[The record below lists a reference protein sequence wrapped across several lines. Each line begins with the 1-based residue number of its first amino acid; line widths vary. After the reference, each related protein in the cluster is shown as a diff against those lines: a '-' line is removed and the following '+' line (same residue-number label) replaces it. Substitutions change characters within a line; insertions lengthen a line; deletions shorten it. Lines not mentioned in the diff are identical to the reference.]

1 MPRSSGV
8 GPLARI
14 RRGMS
19 PRWKLFGAALA
30 APVLILACLPA
41 MKGVPKN
48 PAVEAEETRLGHD
61 ARIDAHAA
69 EMLREGREI
78 FRYDSFGSEDFWGGQ
93 LRLHEAILGA
103 EQGGVGPGL
112 TPKQA
117 LQLGLKVDAGQLPE
131 ILARAI
137 DEGSV
142 SLDEPETTVAL
153 LRAHSVVGVKAVTR
167 DDEVV
172 SVGITCAL
180 CHSTVDDSITAGI
193 GARLDGWPN
202 RDLDVGQVVAL
213 APSLKPF
220 ADLLGVSEDQVRQVL
235 RSWGPGRYDAEL
247 NQDGKAT
254 RPDGKSAAT
263 VLPAAFGLAGVNL
276 HTYTGWGSVSH
287 WNAYVANTQMHGKG
301 TFFDPRLDDPER
313 FPLAARAGHGNIRN
327 TPDLITSKLAALH
340 YYQLSIPAPK
350 PPEDSFDAASAAR
363 GKAVFEGKGQ
373 CATCHVPPLFVEP
386 GWPMHTPEE
395 LGIDDFQANRSP
407 DRRYRTT
414 PLAGLFTR
422 QKGGFY
428 HDGRFPTYE
437 AVVDH
442 YDGHRRLRLTTDEK
456 RDLVEF
462 LKSL

>member
-1 MPRSSGV
+1 M
-8 GPLARI
+8 
-14 RRGMS
+14 
-19 PRWKLFGAALA
+19 RWKLVAGLLVVA
-30 APVLILACLPA
+30 VLVFACLPA

-48 PAVEAEETRLGHD
+48 PAVEAEQTRPGHD
-61 ARIDAHAA
+61 ARIDAHSAKL
-69 EMLREGREI
+69 LRDGREI
-78 FRYDSFGSEDFWGGQ
+78 FRYDSFGSEDFWGGE
-93 LRLHEAILGA
+93 LRLHEAILG
-103 EQGGVGPGL
+103 EKNGGVGPGL
-112 TPKQA
+112 APKQA

-137 DEGSV
+137 SEGSV
-142 SLDEPETTVAL
+142 SLDDPATTVAL
-153 LRAHSVVGVKAVTR
+153 LRAHSVVGVKAIMR
-167 DDEVV
+167 DEKVI

-202 RDLDVGQVVAL
+202 RDLDVGQVAAL
-213 APSLKPF
+213 APSVKPF
-220 ADLLGVSEDQVRQVL
+220 AELLGVTEDQVREVF
-235 RSWGPGRYDAEL
+235 RSWGPGKYDAEL
-247 NQDGKAT
+247 NQDGKAK

-301 TFFDPRLDDPER
+301 TFFDPRLKDAKQ
-313 FPLAARAGHGNIRN
+313 FPVAARAGHDNIRN
-327 TPDLITSKLAALH
+327 TPDQITPKLAALN
-340 YYQLSIPAPK
+340 YYQLSIPAPEPAK
-350 PPEDSFDAASAAR
+350 DSFDAAAAAR
-363 GKAVFEGKGQ
+363 GKVVFEGKGQ

-386 GWPMHTPEE
+386 GWPMHTADEM
-395 LGIDDFQANRSP
+395 GIDDFQASRSP

-422 QKGGFY
+422 LKGGFY

-442 YDGHRRLRLTTDEK
+442 YDRHRRLRLTPDDK
-456 RDLVEF
+456 RDLVEY

>member
-1 MPRSSGV
+1 M
-8 GPLARI
+8 
-14 RRGMS
+14 RGMLV
-19 PRWKLFGAALA
+19 RGLFVAA
-30 APVLILACLPA
+30 VLVIACLPA

-48 PAVEAEETRLGHD
+48 PAVEAEQTRLGHD

-69 EMLREGREI
+69 KLLHDGREI

-103 EQGGVGPGL
+103 ENGGVGPGL
-112 TPKQA
+112 SPKKA
-117 LQLGLKVDAGQLPE
+117 LELGLKVDAGQLPE

-142 SLDEPETTVAL
+142 SLDDPETTVAL
-153 LRAHSVVGVKAVTR
+153 LRAHSVVGVKAITR
-167 DDEVV
+167 DDEIT

-202 RDLDVGQVVAL
+202 RDLDVGQVAAL
-213 APSLKPF
+213 APNLKPF
-220 ADLLGVSEDQVRQVL
+220 ADLLGVSEDQVREVF
-235 RSWGPGRYDAEL
+235 RSWGPGKYDAEL
-247 NQDGKAT
+247 NQDGKAM

-276 HTYTGWGSVSH
+276 HTYTGWGSVTH

-301 TFFDPRLDDPER
+301 TFFDPRLNDPEQ
-313 FPLAARAGHGNIRN
+313 FPVAARAGHGNIRN
-327 TPDLITSKLAALH
+327 TPDQITGKLAALH
-340 YYQLSIPAPK
+340 YYQLSIPAPE
-350 PPEDSFDAASAAR
+350 PPKDSFDATAAGR
-363 GKAVFEGKGQ
+363 GKLVFEGKAQ
-373 CATCHVPPLFVEP
+373 CASCHVPPLFVEP

-395 LGIDDFQANRSP
+395 LGIDDFQASRSP

-442 YDGHRRLRLTTDEK
+442 YDRHRRLRLTPEEK
-456 RDLVEF
+456 RDLIEY